1 MTDFLANI
9 SIHTIFLLNFSVLLR
24 PIVLN
29 KIILDPPLKSNG
41 ISNCR
46 TFILINCIKYFKSHL
61 SNQLIIPIDIKTDL
75 IRSAKLNSRSMQIRH
90 SCELFF
96 VDNQLYLLL
105 TDIVSSQIASYVQA
119 CLVRRVIINDD
130 DMEIAVVLF
139 EYAMNIP
146 FVSEIFDIVI
156 GWNDDAERQLL
167 FIFAQIVNSLQSDL
181 FLPVEL
187 LKLLSFLVGGE
198 G

>member
-61 SNQLIIPIDIKTDL
+61 SNQLIISIDIETDL
-75 IRSAKLNSRSMQIRH
+75 IRSAKLNSRSMQIRY

-146 FVSEIFDIVI
+146 FVSEIFDIVV